1 MKIISSVFEKSSK
14 TIDQCPNKNLP
25 EFAFVGRSNVG
36 KSSLINSLLN
46 NKSIAKISSKPGKTL
61 LINHFRVN
69 DKLFIVDLPGYGYA
83 TVSKKIKEDIKTIHK
98 NYLRQPSSMA
108 VSGSNVTLGTPPV
121 LGTLNS
127 GTALG
132 YTPGAY
138 SITTA
143 GDSFSYSESYLEGDD
158 VPTVLSTTVTS
169 GVVPALP
176 IFSNTTTT
184 SGGVA
189 GTLAGTIATDGAIA
203 ITAGSAGTTA
213 IGQVIQEL
221 TIK

>member
-83 TVSKKIKEDIKTIHK
+83 TVSKKIKEDIKNIHENYFKLRKELLYTLLLIDIRHDIQKKDIEFMEFLISNYCPFVIIFTKSDKLK
-98 NYLRQPSSMA
+98 NNEFDKQVENLKKQ
-108 VSGSNVTLGTPPV
+108 
-121 LGTLNS
+121 
-127 GTALG
+127 
-132 YTPGAY
+132 
-138 SITTA
+138 
-143 GDSFSYSESYLEGDD
+143 
-158 VPTVLSTTVTS
+158 LSVYWEDLPKMFVTS
-169 GVVPALP
+169 SKTKTGISEIHSFIESSLKEY
-176 IFSNTTTT
+176 
-184 SGGVA
+184 
-189 GTLAGTIATDGAIA
+189 AI
-203 ITAGSAGTTA
+203 
-213 IGQVIQEL
+213 
-221 TIK
+221 